1 MLIRLADVQN
11 RFAHVR
17 NHVRQG
23 YHNARVIGRHID
35 DAVGIGRKIY
45 RTIEPMLNQST
56 AGGVA
61 SKHIRRGIEGYEEL
75 RDQVLG
81 AHTQAQNLHSQLKSN
96 VPELGL

>member
-1 MLIRLADVQN
+1 MYIRISDIQN

-23 YHNARVIGRHID
+23 YHNAKVIGRHID
-35 DAVGIGRKIY
+35 NAIGIGRKVY
-45 RTIEPMLNQST
+45 KTIEPLLNESPG
-56 AGGVA
+56 GGVA
-61 SKHIRRGIEGYEEL
+61 VKHIRRGLEGYEEL

-81 AHTQAQNLHSQLKSN
+81 AHSQVQNLHSKLKSN